1 MITSE
6 WQNVVKVT
14 HLISKEIG
22 NNKYYVKYVF
32 RKVFENSIKL
42 LKGPFLV
49 MFQNFLIRRALKG
62 ELGTQRILK

>member
-32 RKVFENSIKL
+32 
-42 LKGPFLV
+42 
-49 MFQNFLIRRALKG
+49 
-62 ELGTQRILK
+62 